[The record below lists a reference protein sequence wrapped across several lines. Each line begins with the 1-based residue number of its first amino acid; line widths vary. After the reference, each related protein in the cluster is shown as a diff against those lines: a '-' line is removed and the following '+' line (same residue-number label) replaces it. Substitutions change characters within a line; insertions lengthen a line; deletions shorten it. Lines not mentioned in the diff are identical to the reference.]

1 MDLQEYTHVVGSI
14 AGEFAETELHPLLL
28 FPWSIKRMNE
38 MYSLPINEY
47 PTLDELGE
55 SPVDR
60 VTGFLKTF
68 RNEIIEGHDIQA
80 YLIVRDL
87 LNSGVHVSE
96 EVIRDIVSK
105 LNIGDPA
112 WADKL
117 VNGIITLVAAGD
129 ADEYDRQV
137 LVALAD
143 WFADITV
150 YVRSEAMKFGIPLE
164 AVLNVVMG
172 SNFTKLNADGSVT
185 KDANGKVQK
194 GPNFVAPE
202 RHIYA
207 TLFEGQ
213 ELMDQAAVVH
223 DQMNRLSAIAIPTLA
238 NPVIDIFPATGD
250 DYEPDEF
257 EEQDEPQ
264 ANDEEFVLREKITEH
279 EPSQDPDFGI
289 TPHAEP

>member
-38 MYSLPINEY
+38 MYTLPINAY
-47 PTLDELGE
+47 PTLSELGE

-60 VTGFLKTF
+60 LTGFLKTF

-87 LNSGVHVSE
+87 LNSGNHVSE
-96 EVIRDIVSK
+96 ETIRDILGK
-105 LNIGDPA
+105 LNITDLDH
-112 WADKL
+112 ADKL
-117 VNGIITLVAAGD
+117 TTSIITLVASGD

-172 SNFTKLNADGSVT
+172 SNFTKLNEDGSVT
-185 KDANGKVQK
+185 KNAYGKVEK

-213 ELMDQAAVVH
+213 ELMDQAAAVH

-238 NPVIDIFPATGD
+238 NPVIDIFPATGEEYD
-250 DYEPDEF
+250 ESTDFEADPEANDDEF
-257 EEQDEPQ
+257 ALKEG
-264 ANDEEFVLREKITEH
+264 TEL
-279 EPSQDPDFGI
+279 PGFGI
-289 TPHAEP
+289 TPQASV